1 MSEQA
6 ETDVEAVAEA
16 PPARAPDAEAVTS
29 ALTATSDRGAALGAL
44 ATVAATGAPPLLPP
58 RRGERGAQRMTAA
71 RVIALQRAVG
81 NAGTTRMLQRAAAPM
96 VPKEKKPAA
105 MLDEA
110 EALCKQKNW
119 THVSLVAAAGNW
131 IHIRRRGDI
140 RVTGWPV
147 THKTFLE
154 KGVYLLGEEG
164 LIRYLTPD
172 KAIAAGREG
181 GGASLD
187 DELAEK
193 MRTRGKIYLPDWTA
207 ASYAEVSDLVTDR
220 SHFMLIMAGDPA
232 EMQDSLGPDEAGQGP
247 LRAPLPALRAVIE
260 GLPSQPVGGTGQY
273 QMTINWADVGGNLGL
288 QALAAMQK
296 VQYSWELR
304 KVTEDQVTAAIA
316 RATTPADADPNAVI
330 DPWAAFRHDTARRVE
345 EVKRHPDQ
353 YWRDLVKG
361 WHESRYGDVIS
372 NAMNLQLLGVESL
385 ANLGGTALD
394 AWVTVTG
401 DGRSAS
407 IPWKEEGVYVLRCDA
422 KLDPDTER
430 RSDTRWRP
438 DSIAV
443 RVIRIKATEALA
455 EEGFQKEQQQEEQL
469 TDAERFWQT
478 AASNAEE
485 GSPLAKMRAEAEK
498 QGEERWKATRG
509 NVVGALDLAIAAM
522 KKKIDDRRATS
533 PFVKANVYDSV
544 LAQMESDRDK
554 IIERRDLAVKREGW
568 MRAGDPH
575 RDLFRVPAY
584 YASKITG
591 ESYSLLLEV
600 DEPRAE
606 PNGGYTCELQDV
618 TSMGGYFT
626 GKGAGREA
634 AIANALEQVAGTLPD
649 GVMNVRIPD
658 PTQTAGPARVFPT
671 TLRGEQVTK
680 QRLQELATILGI
692 LALAAGGQ
700 VGLIGAIAGGAA
712 AAISLAERYRSGTL
726 KPDFETAMDIVAV
739 LQAFAGSAS
748 AVLGPLQKL
757 EDSQR
762 FLIRLA
768 KAGGAVGGAAGKFDA
783 AVLSPGSMILGDLSV
798 MNQLMEIDKLEHTPL
813 DQGGITSR
821 QASRRRA
828 DLVANNIALGHLS
841 LLGHL
846 SEQTQ
851 RNESQRPE
859 EKPPPIE
866 PRRET
871 PVEQVTRTGKVSP
884 HLADAVIKATGGWK
898 TRLKAL
904 VKGLPE
910 GNRSAAE
917 QTLATARK
925 SALDVEIRGA
935 GKRHGVEPFDVGT
948 PGFSSDIDVTI
959 VPRERAAD
967 FSGKQRSTADQIR
980 GAALGAQEVING
992 LERKFGG
999 DPETMLDVAVH
1010 AWIGEDIA
1018 PAREGPAERMAGADL
1033 ELEVGFAELRRGA
1046 GPEEM
1051 TEIVKRMID
1060 KLPADAAPAARWR
1073 LEHAL
1078 KASEEF
1084 KNRMDGELARVREL
1098 MANETSGLPTE
1109 LVEKLARDRILLE
1122 KRMQLA
1128 DLFEE
1133 APLDWGKIERLQA
1146 EIRWFA
1152 PGAYAGS
1159 AAFQTTVRHGQARK
1173 DPSNVAGSFAE
1184 RASENR
1190 SPGERQS
1197 EIAGAISSHLA
1208 MLKGHL
1214 ADPSAP
1220 MKEALKYGGR
1230 ALEQIE
1236 SSGSR
1241 PPDGLIP
1248 ELLREFKVSR
1258 WGEADPGVVDRLAA
1272 RFADRT
1278 GLSDYVKRNAQGDIV
1293 ELVHPLPWVMVDR
1306 IAGWM
1311 IDRLAEQA
1319 VKATTMEQHAFEPP
1333 PTDRALLKDI
1343 ADVLNKQGASKAER
1357 EQVIYALR
1365 TPHEAKR
1372 GALEGYIPQS
1382 ALVENRRAVATL
1394 RDQLTTSGPDVIVG
1408 MERGGAL
1415 LADIV
1420 AAGSPELAAKIR
1432 KMPVIKA
1439 EPPAPGKKAKGKFA
1453 REMAAQFEALVAGGA
1468 KKIAI
1473 IDYYMGGTTA
1483 SSLSRLLRDHFS
1495 DPKFAG
1501 VTIEVRWIRESLGFA
1516 DAGGVLPDLRGT
1528 PDPGEKGAAIYSQ
1541 TSIDVK
1547 LVIGD
1552 DMESALTSDP
1562 GRPLR
1567 VFDDNGNVVQTVTTS
1582 PGRTTRELV
1591 IELLN
1596 QPPAGSGKPAG
1607 G

>member
-1 MSEQA
+1 
-6 ETDVEAVAEA
+6 
-16 PPARAPDAEAVTS
+16 
-29 ALTATSDRGAALGAL
+29 
-44 ATVAATGAPPLLPP
+44 
-58 RRGERGAQRMTAA
+58 
-71 RVIALQRAVG
+71 
-81 NAGTTRMLQRAAAPM
+81 MLQRATAPM
-96 VPKEKKPAA
+96 VPKATKPAG

-110 EALCKQKNW
+110 EALCREKNW
-119 THVSLVAAAGNW
+119 THVSLVAASGNW
-131 IHIRRRGDI
+131 IHIRRRGDV

-147 THKTFLE
+147 THKKFLE

-164 LIRYLTPD
+164 MIRYLTPD
-172 KAIAAGREG
+172 KAVAAGREG
-181 GGASLD
+181 GGATLD
-187 DELAEK
+187 DELRDK
-193 MRTRGKIYLPDWTA
+193 MKTHGKVYLPDWTA

-220 SHFMLIMAGDPA
+220 SHFMLIMAGDPS
-232 EMQDSLGPDEAGQGP
+232 EMQDGLGPGEAGPGA
-247 LRAPLPALRAVIE
+247 LRAPLPALRALIE

-273 QMTINWADVGGNLGL
+273 QMTINWADVGGSLGN

-296 VQYSWELR
+296 VKYTWELR
-304 KVTEDQVTAAIA
+304 KVTEDDVTAAIA
-316 RATTPADADPNAVI
+316 KANVPADADPNAVI

-353 YWRDLVKG
+353 YWQDLVKG

-372 NAMNLQLLGVESL
+372 NAMNLQLLGVETL
-385 ANLGGTALD
+385 ANIGGTALD
-394 AWVTVTG
+394 AWVTVSA

-430 RSDTRWRP
+430 RNDTRWRP

-443 RVIRIKATEALA
+443 RVIRIKTTEALS
-455 EEGFQKEQQQEEQL
+455 EEGFQKEQKDEEQL

-478 AASNAEE
+478 AASSAEE
-485 GSPLAKMRAEAEK
+485 GSPLAKMRAEAEQK
-498 QGEERWKATRG
+498 GEEHWKATRG
-509 NVVGALDLAIAAM
+509 NVVAALELAIAAM
-522 KKKIDDRRATS
+522 KKKVDDRRATS
-533 PFVKANVYDSV
+533 PFIKAGLYDSV
-544 LAQMESDRDK
+544 LAQLESDRDK
-554 IIERRDLAVKREGW
+554 IVSRRDLAVKREGW
-568 MRAGDPH
+568 MRAGNPQ

-584 YASKITG
+584 YASKVTG

-600 DEPRAE
+600 DEPKAE
-606 PNGGYTCELQDV
+606 TDGSYTCELQDV
-618 TSMGGYFT
+618 TSEGGYYH
-626 GKGAGREA
+626 GKGASREA
-634 AIANALEQVAGTLPD
+634 AISDALAQVAATLPD

-658 PTQTAGPARVFPT
+658 PTQTAGPARTFPT

-757 EDSQR
+757 EDGQR
-762 FLIRLA
+762 FLIRIA
-768 KAGGAVGGAAGKFDA
+768 KVGGAVGGAAGKFDV

-813 DQGGITSR
+813 DQGGITGR

-846 SEQTQ
+846 TEQTE

-871 PVEQVTRTGKVSP
+871 PVEQVTRTGKLAP
-884 HLADAVIKATGGWK
+884 HQADGVIKGTGGWK

-904 VKGLPE
+904 VGGLPE
-910 GNRSAAE
+910 GNRPAAE

-925 SALDVEIRGA
+925 AALDAEIRGA
-935 GKRHGVEPFDVGT
+935 GKRHGVEPYDVGT
-948 PGFSSDIDVTI
+948 PGFGSDIDVTI
-959 VPRERAAD
+959 VPSDRAAG
-967 FSGKQRSTADQIR
+967 FTGKPRSTADQIR
-980 GAALGAQEVING
+980 AAALGAQEVING
-992 LERKFGG
+992 LQRKFGG
-999 DPETMLDVAVH
+999 DPETTLDVAVH

-1018 PAREGPAERMAGADL
+1018 PAREGVAERMGGADL
-1033 ELEVGFAELRRGA
+1033 ELEVGLAELRRGS

-1051 TEIVKRMID
+1051 AEIVKRMTD
-1060 KLPADAAPAARWR
+1060 RLPADAAPEARAR
-1073 LEHAL
+1073 LERAL

-1084 KNRMDGELARVREL
+1084 KNRMDGELARVKEL
-1098 MANETSGLPTE
+1098 MTNQAPGLPPE
-1109 LVEKLARDRILLE
+1109 VIEKRARDRLLLE

-1128 DLFEE
+1128 DLFDQ

-1173 DPSNVAGSFAE
+1173 DPANVAGSFAE

-1190 SPGERQS
+1190 SAGERQS
-1197 EIAGAISSHLA
+1197 EVVGAIASHLA

-1214 ADPSAP
+1214 TDSSAP

-1230 ALEQIE
+1230 ALEQVE
-1236 SSGSR
+1236 SSGAR

-1248 ELLREFKVSR
+1248 ELLREFKQSR
-1258 WGEADPGVVDRLAA
+1258 WGEADPGAVTRLAA
-1272 RFADRT
+1272 EFADRS
-1278 GLSDYVKRNAQGDIV
+1278 GLGDYVKRNAQGEIV

-1306 IAGWM
+1306 ITSWM
-1311 IDRLAEQA
+1311 MDQLAAQT
-1319 VKATTMEQHAFEPP
+1319 VKATTMEEHAFEPP

-1343 ADVLNKQGASKAER
+1343 AEVLNKKGATKAER

-1382 ALVENRRAVATL
+1382 MLNENRQAIVAL
-1394 RDQLTTSGPDVIVG
+1394 RDQLTSSSPDAIVG

-1420 AAGSPELAAKIR
+1420 AAGHPDLAGKIR

-1439 EPPAPGKKAKGKFA
+1439 EPPAPGKQAKSKFA
-1453 REMAAQFEALVAGGA
+1453 PEMAAQFEALVANGA

-1483 SSLSRLLRDHFS
+1483 SSLSKLLRDHFS

-1516 DAGGVLPDLRGT
+1516 DSGGVLGDLRGT
-1528 PDPGEKGAAIYSQ
+1528 PDPGQKGAGMYSQ
-1541 TSIDVK
+1541 TAIDVK

-1562 GRPLR
+1562 SRPLR
-1567 VFDDNGNVVQTVTTS
+1567 VFDDNGNVVQTLTTS
-1582 PGRTTRELV
+1582 PDRTTRDLV

-1596 QPPAGSGKPAG
+1596 QPAARPGTPAG